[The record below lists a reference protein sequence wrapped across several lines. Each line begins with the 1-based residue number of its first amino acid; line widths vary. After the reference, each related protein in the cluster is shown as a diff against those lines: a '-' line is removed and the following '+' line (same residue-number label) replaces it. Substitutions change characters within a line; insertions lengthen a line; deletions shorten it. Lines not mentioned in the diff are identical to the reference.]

1 MDSSAVRAAKE
12 ELDKASSP
20 NFKIIDINGNLLLAA
35 NKDTL
40 TLTSGEGITI
50 AGNQYSVGYSKIIE
64 DDDDWGQAESQI
76 VEWTRCNGEHISP
89 EKVIEIVS
97 NYKILERD
105 FKLNKLGI

>member
-1 MDSSAVRAAKE
+1 MNKWDELYKQLKSALKNG
-12 ELDKASSP
+12 LDVEVV
-20 NFKIIDINGNLLLAA
+20 DISYG
-35 NKDTL
+35 DDYYSE
-40 TLTSGEGITI
+40 SGEDLVFTI

-97 NYKILERD
+97 NYKTLERD
-105 FKLNKLGI
+105 FKLKELGI